1 MLLTTTD
8 TLDGYRVTDYR
19 GLVIGQAVIGQA
31 VIGHDV
37 VKQFRTGI
45 RNVDNGG
52 RHDYANELARAR
64 EEATSEAIR
73 NATALGADAVIGI
86 AFTFETSGDTAHHVV
101 VTLTGT
107 AVRIAS
113 TPVDAAESALTETPH

>member
-8 TLDGYRVTDYR
+8 SLDGHRVTDYC
-19 GLVIGQAVIGQA
+19 GLVIGQA

-64 EEATSEAIR
+64 EEATAEAIAT
-73 NATALGADAVIGI
+73 ATALGADAVIGI
-86 AFTFETSGDTAHHVV
+86 AFSFETSGDTAHHVV

-107 AVRIAS
+107 AVRIATGTQTDQS
-113 TPVDAAESALTETPH
+113 GISAATPH

>member
-8 TLDGYRVTDYR
+8 SLDGHCVTDYR
-19 GLVIGQAVIGQA
+19 GIVIGQA

-64 EEATSEAIR
+64 EEATSEAIAT
-73 NATALGADAVIGI
+73 ATALGADAVIGI
-86 AFTFETSGDTAHHVV
+86 SFSFETSGDTAHHVV

-107 AVRIAS
+107 AVKIAPEPGTVQSRIG
-113 TPVDAAESALTETPH
+113 SATPH